1 MKFRL
6 ALFARHLTQSTAACA
21 TAMSRGDISTFN
33 WEHWQEALSTG
44 SSVGLLAVVFAFGR
58 LKKLQANR
66 WGVAGIAFLATVIAD
81 FFMDHSHYGGLIG
94 EPLVTGFGAAL
105 LSLLVSSTA
114 VGKFLEQL
122 ENPKPLPDE
131 QVMKGDRK

>member
-1 MKFRL
+1 V
-6 ALFARHLTQSTAACA
+6 FARHVCQSTAACA

-58 LKKLQANR
+58 LKRVQANR
-66 WGVAGIAFLATVIAD
+66 WGVAGIAFVATVIAD
-81 FFMDHSHYGGLIG
+81 FFMNHSHYGGLIG
-94 EPLVTGFGAAL
+94 EPILTGLGAAL

-114 VGKFLEQL
+114 VGKFLEKL
-122 ENPKPLPDE
+122 ETPEPGSKKK
-131 QVMKGDRK
+131 VV